1 MDIFNV
7 QYFSQNLFVA
17 SLICVSHVSLDLRS
31 STTQSKLL
39 HTTFCEVID
48 MKTAC
53 KKKNLPGLL
62 GGYWYQSKALHLRK
76 CFSCLRFDINYFTT
90 CCLALFCAIVQ
101 VLNHVLLNLL
111 GDVAR

>member
-7 QYFSQNLFVA
+7 QYFSQNLFAA

-31 STTQSKLL
+31 SPTQSKLL

-53 KKKNLPGLL
+53 KKKICPAFWVDIGINRKLFTCANVFLARGLISITS
-62 GGYWYQSKALHLRK
+62 QHVALH
-76 CFSCLRFDINYFTT
+76 CF
-90 CCLALFCAIVQ
+90 AL
-101 VLNHVLLNLL
+101 
-111 GDVAR
+111 